1 NDLVALLQA
10 VALLCLASV
19 DAQLPL
25 PQEPEQQPG
34 RDTFEAGAQELVQPS
49 AGMLAVDDDRPGGSA
64 VHSLWGRRAAHL
76 GLGLAP
82 RPRGRCRLGHRSLR
96 PVRADRYDVSLR
108 KRPSCIA
115 WRRASSGPR
124 CTA

>member
-1 NDLVALLQA
+1 LVQHRTPQLLEKGRRDRSGWCAGIEADPGNNDLVALLQA

-49 AGMLAVDDDRPGGSA
+49 ACMLAVDDDRPGGSA
-64 VHSLWGRRAAHL
+64 VHSLWGQRVAHL
-76 GLGLAP
+76 G
-82 RPRGRCRLGHRSLR
+82 
-96 PVRADRYDVSLR
+96 
-108 KRPSCIA
+108 
-115 WRRASSGPR
+115 
-124 CTA
+124 